1 MATAMSLRQIG
12 SSFRPPT
19 GIPRISPLVRPG
31 TENTCSGPNASPLRC
46 IATVTRFIGFNH
58 RGSLSAS
65 ATLPLYGKGT
75 SINAQQVPS
84 ARVSCRRGTG
94 DLPGEVESPVPA
106 PWDCAHHAKLK
117 GVRVLDQVRCAT
129 LYKYLPS
136 IEAILLAWH
145 EYHLTGHLE
154 PLAGVQDQSRGAAE
168 RLEAGWWEYTHSSP
182 TRSTGHRAQNSRRSC
197 IEVSTS
203 H

>member
-1 MATAMSLRQIG
+1 V
-12 SSFRPPT
+12 T
-19 GIPRISPLVRPG
+19 GVVRISPLVRPG

-46 IATVTRFIGFNH
+46 IATVTRFIGFSH
-58 RGSLSAS
+58 RGSLSTL

-84 ARVSCRRGTG
+84 ARVSCRRGT
-94 DLPGEVESPVPA
+94 DDSPGEVESPVPA

-117 GVRVLDQVRCAT
+117 GLRVLDQIRCAT

-154 PLAGVQDQSRGAAE
+154 PLAGVQDQTRDAAE
-168 RLEAGWWEYTHSSP
+168 RLEAGLEGVYALISHEI
-182 TRSTGHRAQNSRRSC
+182 HRAHGAELAALLYRGQHVALAR
-197 IEVSTS
+197 
-203 H
+203 